1 MLRPMT
7 HISTAKFF
15 TKQLA
20 YIAGYSSPKRFTTD
34 VLRYDLPIQPC
45 GPQSFRDNLYDL
57 PGLLKAAVLRQL
69 RGTGLPVARIR
80 PLLALLDDEAA
91 NEASARFISGQIQS
105 LHCVVLLGSQPT
117 AEWADHAP
125 ASLSGANSAL
135 LIDVT
140 PALQALFNRR

>member
-1 MLRPMT
+1 MT

-34 VLRYDLPIQPC
+34 VLRYDLPIHPC
-45 GPQSFRDNLYDL
+45 GPESFRDNLYDL
-57 PGLLKAAVLRQL
+57 PSFLKAAVLRQL
-69 RGTGLPVARIR
+69 REVGLPVARIKA
-80 PLLALLDDEAA
+80 LLALLDDDAA
-91 NEASARFISGQIQS
+91 NEAAARFISGQIQS
-105 LHCVVLLGSQPT
+105 LHCVVLLGSQLT

>member
-1 MLRPMT
+1 MT

-34 VLRYDLPIQPC
+34 VLRYDLPIHPC
-45 GPQSFRDNLYDL
+45 GPESFRDNLYDL

-69 RGTGLPVARIR
+69 REIGLPVSRIKA
-80 PLLALLDDEAA
+80 LMALLDDEAA
-91 NEASARFISGQIQS
+91 NEASTRFISGQIQS
-105 LHCVVLLGSQPT
+105 LHCVVLLGNQPT
-117 AEWADHAP
+117 AEWADDGP
-125 ASLSGANSAL
+125 ASVSGCCKAL

-140 PALQALFNRR
+140 PDLRALLNRR